1 MLLSE
6 LTYKSK
12 YNFAVYTTQIVGE
25 HMSRD
30 SCVPGSGVL
39 CSDVMLRPR
48 SAVVRMVILV
58 CNKVLRG
65 PLPARA
71 INEVSQCPEKAPT
84 MAFSLLKVFSCA
96 FTKS

>member
-6 LTYKSK
+6 LTFKSK
-12 YNFAVYTTQIVGE
+12 YNFTVYTLQIVGE

-30 SCVPGSGVL
+30 SSVRGSGVL

-71 INEVSQCPEKAPT
+71 VNEVSQSPEKG
-84 MAFSLLKVFSCA
+84 LLLVESVYLCLHNP
-96 FTKS
+96 KS

>member
-6 LTYKSK
+6 LTFKSK
-12 YNFAVYTTQIVGE
+12 YNFTVYTLQIVGE
-25 HMSRD
+25 HSSVR
-30 SCVPGSGVL
+30 GSGVL

-65 PLPARA
+65 PLPDRA
-71 INEVSQCPEKAPT
+71 VNEVSQCPEKG
-84 MAFSLLKVFSCA
+84 LLPVESVYLCFYDP
-96 FTKS
+96 KS

>member
-1 MLLSE
+1 MLSK
-6 LTYKSK
+6 LTFKSK
-12 YNFAVYTTQIVGE
+12 YNFTVYTIQIVGE

-30 SCVPGSGVL
+30 SSVRGSGVL

-65 PLPARA
+65 PLPDRA
-71 INEVSQCPEKAPT
+71 VNEVSQCPEKG
-84 MAFSLLKVFSCA
+84 LLLVESVYLCFHNP
-96 FTKS
+96 KS

>member
-6 LTYKSK
+6 LTFKSK
-12 YNFAVYTTQIVGE
+12 YNLTVYTIQIVGE
-25 HMSRD
+25 HMSLSRD
-30 SCVPGSGVL
+30 SSVRGSGVL

-65 PLPARA
+65 PLPDRA
-71 INEVSQCPEKAPT
+71 VNEISQFLE
-84 MAFSLLKVFSCA
+84 
-96 FTKS
+96 